1 MKTRSPLT
9 RLAATAA
16 LLAAFAI
23 VFLTS
28 FQAQAQKGGDS
39 QPSAQ
44 SNGGAALGTG
54 LISLAPGQ
62 SVRVSAV
69 NVGGKDIQLEL
80 LFVPV
85 TDGGKA
91 GVSVLC
97 DAIVLP
103 GDAASDVFQHP
114 GGANVI
120 QFYAQVRVRQD
131 ARDIEKLVPSLQI
144 INGETGTPTQV
155 LSGLDFASIRPIWVP
170 S

>member
-1 MKTRSPLT
+1 MRTLRLLP
-9 RLAATAA
+9 RLAATVA
-16 LLAAFAI
+16 LLAAFA
-23 VFLTS
+23 VVLLTT
-28 FQAQAQKGGDS
+28 FNAQAEKGGDS

-44 SNGGAALGTG
+44 SSGGAALGTG

-85 TDGGKA
+85 TEGGKA
-91 GVSVLC
+91 GVSIQC
-97 DAIVLP
+97 DLIVSP
-103 GDAASDVFQHP
+103 GDAATDVFQHP

-120 QFYAQVRVRQD
+120 QFYAQVRVRND
-131 ARDIEKLVPSLQI
+131 VKDLEKLVPSLQI
-144 INGETGTPTQV
+144 INEETGMPTQV
-155 LSGLDFASIRPIWVP
+155 LSGFDFASIRPIWVP

>member
-1 MKTRSPLT
+1 MKTCRLLP

-16 LLAAFAI
+16 LLAAFVV
-23 VFLTS
+23 VFLAAL
-28 FQAQAQKGGDS
+28 QAQAQKGGDS

-69 NVGGKDIQLEL
+69 NVGGKEIPLQL

-85 TDGGKA
+85 TEQGKA
-91 GVSVLC
+91 GVSILC
-97 DAIVLP
+97 NEIVSP
-103 GDAASDVFQHP
+103 GDAATDVFQHP

-120 QFYAQVRVRQD
+120 QFYAQVRVRD
-131 ARDIEKLVPSLQI
+131 DVKDIEELVPSLQI
-144 INGETGTPTQV
+144 INGETGTPEHI
-155 LSGLDFASIRPIWVP
+155 LSGFDFAGIRPIFVP
-170 S
+170 G